1 MNVQEEDIL
10 LLTNLRKVYFIYN
23 KLLNINHN

>member
-10 LLTNLRKVYFIYN
+10 LLNNLRKVYFIYT